1 MRQEEQMQTRFIVI
15 AACAAL
21 ALGSRGYAGDE
32 HKTSTTA
39 SGQASDT
46 ATQQG
51 GAAGEAQQ
59 AGTGAQRD
67 SPGML
72 PDEVEEDRATK
83 KDPAMQPTEAE
94 RQAGGSIGRQPGETK
109 SIVGTVEKV
118 EQGKLTLNTGT
129 ETQELKLDE
138 STQFTS
144 EEPQFSRD
152 QLGQGDE
159 VRASFL
165 GDSMRAT
172 EIHVMSK
179 GAASRPA
186 EPGSTGAQQSEQGS
200 TTTTPSPSGET
211 KGTERSPSD
220 TAVPEKP
227 SR

>member
-1 MRQEEQMQTRFIVI
+1 MQTRFIVV

-32 HKTSTTA
+32 HKTSTST
-39 SGQASDT
+39 SGQASGTT
-46 ATQQG
+46 ATQQSG
-51 GAAGEAQQ
+51 SAGEAQQ
-59 AGTGAQRD
+59 AGTGTQRD
-67 SPGML
+67 SPTA
-72 PDEVEEDRATK
+72 E
-83 KDPAMQPTEAE
+83 KDPSLQPTEAE

-118 EQGKLTLNTGT
+118 EKGKLTLNTGS

-138 STQFTS
+138 STKFTS
-144 EEPQFSRD
+144 EEPPFSRD
-152 QLGQGDE
+152 QLAQGDE

-179 GAASRPA
+179 GAASQPA
-186 EPGSTGAQQSEQGS
+186 EPGSTGAQKSQQGS
-200 TTTTPSPSGET
+200 SATSPSPSGET

-227 SR
+227 PSR

>member
-1 MRQEEQMQTRFIVI
+1 MQRRFIVV

-21 ALGSRGYAGDE
+21 ALGSRSYAGDE
-32 HKTSTTA
+32 QKTSTTA
-39 SGQASDT
+39 SGQASGT
-46 ATQQG
+46 AATQQSGSAG
-51 GAAGEAQQ
+51 GAQQ

-67 SPGML
+67 SPSML

-83 KDPAMQPTEAE
+83 KDPAMQATEAE
-94 RQAGGSIGRQPGETK
+94 RQAGGAIGRQPGETK

-118 EQGKLTLNTGT
+118 EQDTLTVNTGT

-138 STQFTS
+138 STKFTS

-152 QLGQGDE
+152 QLAQGDE
-159 VRASFL
+159 VRASFV
-165 GDSMRAT
+165 GDSMQAT
-172 EIHVMSK
+172 EVHVMSK
-179 GAASRPA
+179 GATSRPA

-200 TTTTPSPSGET
+200 TTTTPSPSGDT

-227 SR
+227 PSR